1 METPSV
7 RVLVVG
13 DSGVG
18 KTTLLQALCRS
29 PGDSSSSRASS
40 SGGGGGATWTT
51 GCDAHVLVR
60 SPSFLSQCPS
70 LTTCISPLT
79 ALLRLR
85 IGLQLHQYRE
95 NGFGAEREVF
105 VEFVDVGG
113 HQKYALSRAAFY
125 HDVHG
130 VIFVHDLSNARSC
143 EHLRS
148 WSLEIAAT
156 QRVKG
161 CVVPDTH
168 HQMRQA
174 GDFPTLKALP
184 KLILGT
190 KKDLLP
196 RGAGGKRPLLQT
208 PEFQAVSCMETVR
221 IGLNGGVKRR
231 EVRSDRLWF
240 RMALQSAEPLRMEPS
255 GAFAAFLQQ
264 TIVFANRGVDSTD
277 DSSSFST
284 GSGLR
289 QTRSKP
295 AEPEAGSRLSNLASA
310 LPPLSTGSG
319 GARSRWW

>member
-1 METPSV
+1 MALSSRGFVTDTTSNQPLFVISKPRMETPSV

-18 KTTLLQALCRS
+18 KTTLLQALCRP
-29 PGDSSSSRASS
+29 PGDSSASHLSS
-40 SGGGGGATWTT
+40 SGGGATWTT
-51 GCDAHVLVR
+51 GCDAHVLVH
-60 SPSFLSQCPS
+60 
-70 LTTCISPLT
+70 SPL
-79 ALLRLR
+79 LLVSM
-85 IGLQLHQYRE
+85 E

-148 WSLEIAAT
+148 WSHEIAAT

-161 CVVPDTH
+161 CVVPDSH

-208 PEFQAVSCMETVR
+208 PEFQAVDCMETVR
-221 IGLNGGVKRR
+221 IGFNGGVKRGR
-231 EVRSDRLWF
+231 WGL
-240 RMALQSAEPLRMEPS
+240 
-255 GAFAAFLQQ
+255 
-264 TIVFANRGVDSTD
+264 IV
-277 DSSSFST
+277 
-284 GSGLR
+284 
-289 QTRSKP
+289 
-295 AEPEAGSRLSNLASA
+295 
-310 LPPLSTGSG
+310 
-319 GARSRWW
+319 